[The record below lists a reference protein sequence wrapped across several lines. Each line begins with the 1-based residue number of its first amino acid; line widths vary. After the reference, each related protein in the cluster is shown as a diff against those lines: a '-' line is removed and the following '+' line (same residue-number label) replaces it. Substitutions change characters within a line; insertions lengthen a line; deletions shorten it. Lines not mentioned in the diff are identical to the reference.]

1 MAQANQNE
9 NVRVK
14 PTHVVYA
21 ETEEKKALLDPAWV
35 LRQKNHSYFLN
46 VPEGTELPEGLD
58 FKKFIE
64 NACFH
69 GLVRS
74 KENQKEA
81 LEAELQKLGI
91 NAEVNVDQ
99 RREEWYHLKYADGEQ
114 GRESTGKFVELAGR
128 RCKIERWRSKGSP
141 EAIQGYLKYLL
152 VDHFSADQHL
162 QDMVKKHRKW
172 VPISI
177 NSGGRGGRREGLL
190 TFNRARHYRIN
201 ANDVRNFITQMGGKV
216 SDNGDFITTP
226 NIEEWYSQNREQ
238 TQQATAD

>member
-1 MAQANQNE
+1 MDWLSKSQKKRLKLNYRNLVLMLKLMLISVVKNIITLMRKPSKDAN
-9 NVRVK
+9 
-14 PTHVVYA
+14 P
-21 ETEEKKALLDPAWV
+21 
-35 LRQKNHSYFLN
+35 
-46 VPEGTELPEGLD
+46 
-58 FKKFIE
+58 
-64 NACFH
+64 
-69 GLVRS
+69 
-74 KENQKEA
+74 
-81 LEAELQKLGI
+81 
-91 NAEVNVDQ
+91 
-99 RREEWYHLKYADGEQ
+99 
-114 GRESTGKFVELAGR
+114 GKFVELAGR

-216 SDNGDFITTP
+216 SDNGDFITSYF
-226 NIEEWYSQNREQ
+226 IEEWY
-238 TQQATAD
+238 